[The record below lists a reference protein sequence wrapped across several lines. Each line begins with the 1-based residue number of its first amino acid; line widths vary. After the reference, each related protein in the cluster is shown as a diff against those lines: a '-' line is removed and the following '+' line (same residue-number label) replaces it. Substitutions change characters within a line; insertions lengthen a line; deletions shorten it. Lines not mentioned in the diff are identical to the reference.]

1 MTVPTQRGGDPSLS
15 SVILDTIRQV
25 QTSVDRLGDRFDGLD
40 QRFMPRDQIV
50 DRFEVT
56 TRDHAE
62 LRAQLSVAKTQHDT
76 DIQHLAEQQARQ
88 EQQRTNDRR
97 WWVGTLLTVA
107 ALVVAVLAILLT
119 HS

>member
-1 MTVPTQRGGDPSLS
+1 MTVPTQRSGEPSLS

-40 QRFMPRDQIV
+40 QRFMPRDQII

-56 TRDHAE
+56 TRDHTE

-76 DIQHLAEQQARQ
+76 DIEHLAERMARQ
-88 EQQRTNDRR
+88 EQQRTTDRR

-119 HS
+119 HH